1 MKTSLRTQM
10 TPRDGRVRRSA
21 RKSRRGA
28 MTIEAL
34 LSLFVLTI
42 GALAVA
48 NFTIVSLKLTALQTA
63 VVAGARQAAL
73 ANLTVP
79 RADATFA
86 VMQPICSAHGISDL
100 SGKATLS
107 FSTSGSGQLV
117 VVCEIGVSDCGVPN
131 WLAPF
136 GFSWTGRVF
145 HVVGVSQT

>member
-1 MKTSLRTQM
+1 MKTSVPAQTK
-10 TPRDGRVRRSA
+10 PRVGRVRCPTRE
-21 RKSRRGA
+21 RRRGA
-28 MTIEAL
+28 LTIEAL

-42 GALAVA
+42 GVMAVA

-100 SGKATLS
+100 SSQATLS

-131 WLAPF
+131 WLASF

-145 HVVGVSQT
+145 RVVGVSQT

>member
-1 MKTSLRTQM
+1 
-10 TPRDGRVRRSA
+10 
-21 RKSRRGA
+21 

-86 VMQPICSAHGISDL
+86 VMQPICSAHGISD
-100 SGKATLS
+100 SCSKATLS
-107 FSTSGSGQLV
+107 FSTSGSGQFV
-117 VVCEIGVSDCGVPN
+117 VVCEIRSDRL
-131 WLAPF
+131 WRTELAGAVWPF
-136 GFSWTGRVF
+136 VDRLRFLSTRCLADLK
-145 HVVGVSQT
+145 QAA